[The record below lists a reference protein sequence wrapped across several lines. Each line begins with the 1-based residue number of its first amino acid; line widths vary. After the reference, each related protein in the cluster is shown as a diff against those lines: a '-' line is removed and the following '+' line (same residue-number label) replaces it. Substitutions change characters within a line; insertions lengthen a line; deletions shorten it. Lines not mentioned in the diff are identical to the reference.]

1 MNRLHLGTRLGV
13 GAVTGFAPGPR
24 RSAGWLAAPSVA
36 DERRGRQ
43 LAQPGPLFVSSCLT
57 RLCLPSRLI
66 LVRPVDTRKVRRA
79 LEQLGCTL
87 VGTKGDHEKWRT
99 PNGLTTTIVA
109 GEKQQSPG
117 LLRSVQ
123 RVFEPEFGEGWLEK
137 EVGS

>member
-1 MNRLHLGTRLGV
+1 MELRQLEARLWRELSNNGTATLV
-13 GAVTGFAPGPR
+13 GGA
-24 RSAGWLAAPSVA
+24 
-36 DERRGRQ
+36 RGRQ
-43 LAQPGPLFVSSCLT
+43 GERPAEPSCRT
-57 RLCLPSRLI
+57 RPTCLPDRLI
-66 LVRPVDTRKVRRA
+66 LVRPVGTRKVRRA

-137 EVGS
+137 EVG

>member
-1 MNRLHLGTRLGV
+1 V
-13 GAVTGFAPGPR
+13 V
-24 RSAGWLAAPSVA
+24 V
-36 DERRGRQ
+36 
-43 LAQPGPLFVSSCLT
+43 
-57 RLCLPSRLI
+57 SRLSA
-66 LVRPVDTRKVRRA
+66 LVTYRIGPQTRRNFGLDVVYLIDLYLRPVDTRKVRRA

-137 EVGS
+137 EVG

>member
-1 MNRLHLGTRLGV
+1 
-13 GAVTGFAPGPR
+13 
-24 RSAGWLAAPSVA
+24 
-36 DERRGRQ
+36 
-43 LAQPGPLFVSSCLT
+43 
-57 RLCLPSRLI
+57 
-66 LVRPVDTRKVRRA
+66 VRPVDTRKVRRA

-109 GEKQQSPG
+109 AEKQQSPG